1 MSGLE
6 FLLVTLVGYI
16 VGSIPF
22 AVMIGIFHGVDI
34 LQQGSGNPGA
44 TNVKR
49 VIGKGAGYFCFV
61 GDSMKGLLAAGW
73 PQLHVFEMVSD
84 PLRLAFVG
92 LVAAVLGH
100 SYSVFIR
107 FKGGKGVAT
116 IIGGL
121 FAIMTNVLL
130 ISVVVW
136 LIVFYITRYVSFA
149 SICLCLSLP
158 LLALICR
165 EPIEVI
171 VLCLFFAIFITLRH
185 RSNIRRLISGTE
197 DRMQKET

>member
-6 FLLVTLVGYI
+6 FLFVALVGYI
-16 VGSIPF
+16 IGSIPF
-22 AVMIGIFHGVDI
+22 AVIIGIFHGVDI
-34 LQQGSGNPGA
+34 LKQGSGNPGA

-49 VIGKGAGYFCFV
+49 VIGKGAGYLCFV
-61 GDSMKGLLAAGW
+61 GDSTKGLLAAGW
-73 PQLHVFEMVSD
+73 PQLPVFEIVE
-84 PLRLAFVG
+84 PLRFAIVG

-100 SYSVFIR
+100 SFSIFIGFR
-107 FKGGKGVAT
+107 GGKGVAT

-121 FAIMTNVLL
+121 LAIMTKVLL

-136 LIVFYITRYVSFA
+136 LIVFYTTRYVSVA
-149 SICLCLSLP
+149 SIGLGLSLP
-158 LLALICR
+158 LLAVLCR

-171 VLCLFFAIFITLRH
+171 VLCLFLTTFIILRH

-197 DRMQKET
+197 DRVQKEI